1 MKPIASILTLFLA
14 MASASV
20 WAELDFGRA
29 SDYPA
34 VGLAF
39 PILSRGYGDPLPMP
53 KAHTFLPVNTSD
65 TLTRE
70 DRFAPY
76 ELWYNSQCCGRWRD
90 DSGRVMTLGRMTSKF
105 PQFAEETVSRE
116 RYSLEVA
123 RTSLAPDPKDSNG
136 LDRWVATFVG
146 ITVYPPEKL
155 DLNSFALDKVLAYPT
170 QRDDLLVYAFLPRR
184 SGSGSHQNWYC
195 VTVKLATGDSRDNA
209 VVRMEK
215 DFIGQ
220 LKLIGNTAKT
230 SASKAE
236 ELDLT
241 DSKKRPSA
249 KVSPNPIRDEV
260 RKSVENYSNW
270 WVAETENFMVISDV
284 YSEIGKSLV
293 RQLLKELPPL
303 YKACRKILPPLAE
316 LDNELWLVR
325 LFQRQDDYVRYLGKD
340 MEWSGGAWT
349 PSRRELV
356 LFMKGGFEELMP
368 TIRHEAFHQYLS
380 YAYAM
385 LPTAPWLNEG
395 HACFFEPAWLG
406 SKGQMLFEED
416 EYRERILTS
425 NLDTA
430 TALLPL
436 MLEMSYSEFYDGTAS
451 EKQLKYAM
459 AWGLAYYLQKGL
471 PVSGDSKAFRQILPK
486 YAAALKKT
494 RDDEKATKLA
504 FEDIEME
511 RFQEAFKNFWSSD
524 RSNALKHDIN

>member
-1 MKPIASILTLFLA
+1 MVMALFLTLTA
-14 MASASV
+14 VSG
-20 WAELDFGRA
+20 WAELAFDRPR
-29 SDYPA
+29 DYPA

-39 PILSRGYGDPLPMP
+39 PIFSHGFGDPLPMP
-53 KAHTFLPVNTSD
+53 KAHTFLPVNTAD

-70 DRFAPY
+70 DRFSPY

-90 DSGRVMTLGRMTSKF
+90 DAGRVMTLGRVTSKI
-105 PQFAEETVSRE
+105 PQFAEENVSRE

-123 RTSLAPDPKDSNG
+123 RASLVPDPKNRDELN
-136 LDRWVATFVG
+136 RWVATFVG
-146 ITVYPPEKL
+146 ITVYPPEEL
-155 DLNSFALDKVLAYPT
+155 DLNGFALDKVLSYPT
-170 QRDDLLVYAFLPRR
+170 QRNDLLVYAFRPRHFGKNSR
-184 SGSGSHQNWYC
+184 PDWYC
-195 VTVKLATGDSRDNA
+195 VTVKLAAGDSRDNA
-209 VVRMEK
+209 VVRLEK

-220 LKLIGNTAKT
+220 LKVVSENAKT
-230 SASKAE
+230 ASTTKAV

-241 DSKKRPSA
+241 DSKKRPAA
-249 KVSPNPIRDEV
+249 KVSPNPVRDEV
-260 RKSVENYSNW
+260 RKSVENYDNW

-284 YSEIGKSLV
+284 YSEVGKALV

-303 YKACRKILPPLAE
+303 YRISRKMLPPLAE

-325 LFQRQDDYVRYLGKD
+325 LFQRQEDYVRYLGKD
-340 MEWSGGAWT
+340 MAWSGGAWT

-385 LPTAPWLNEG
+385 LPAAPWLNEG

-416 EYRERILTS
+416 DYRARILTD
-425 NLDTA
+425 NLDSA

-436 MLEMSYSEFYDGTAS
+436 LLEMSYSEFYDGSNS

-471 PVSGDSKAFRQILPK
+471 PVNGDPEEYRQILPK

-494 RDDEKATKLA
+494 RDDEKATRMA
-504 FEDIEME
+504 FEGIEME
-511 RFQEAFKNFWSSD
+511 RFQAAFKNFWLSD
-524 RSNALKHDIN
+524 RSHALKHDIN